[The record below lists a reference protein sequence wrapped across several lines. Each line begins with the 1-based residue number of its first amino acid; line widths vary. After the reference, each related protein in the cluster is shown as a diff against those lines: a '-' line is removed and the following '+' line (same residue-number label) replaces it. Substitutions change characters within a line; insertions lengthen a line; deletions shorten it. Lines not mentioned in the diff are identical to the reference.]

1 MMKQYVILVLC
12 GLLLSCKS
20 DKKEVIK
27 NQSTG
32 GVFGTSFS
40 IIYLSKDRLDYQQQ
54 IDSVFKVVN
63 QSLSTYIPDS
73 DISKINLGDSTLQVD
88 HMFKDVFA
96 LSREIYKK
104 TKGYFDPTVGTL
116 VNAWGFGPGEEIAM
130 DSVTVDSLLQYV
142 GFDKVRLIS
151 NGTISKEDIAI
162 YFDFNAIAK
171 GYAIDRVAVLMDAKG
186 IENYLIEI
194 GGEIV
199 AKGRNTIKD
208 KPWAVG
214 IENPKNELQRE
225 SKIAINLN
233 DRALASSGNYR
244 KFRVDE
250 TTGEKFVH
258 TVNPLTGYTK
268 NSSTL
273 GVTVLAENCATAD
286 GYATAFMAMDL
297 DSAKEIIE
305 SDSSMD
311 AYIIYA
317 DSVGAITEYM
327 TEGFKKVILK

>member
-1 MMKQYVILVLC
+1 MKKYILLILC
-12 GLLLSCKS
+12 SLVLSCKT
-20 DKKEVIK
+20 DKKEVVR

-40 IIYLSKDRLDYQQQ
+40 IIYLAQESLDYQQE
-54 IDSVFKVVN
+54 IDSVFRVVN
-63 QSLSTYIPDS
+63 QSLSTYMPES
-73 DISKINLGDSTLQVD
+73 DISKINLGDTTVLVD
-88 HMFKDVFA
+88 HMFKEVFT
-96 LSREIYKK
+96 LSRDIYED
-104 TKGYFDPTVGTL
+104 TDGYFDPTVGTL
-116 VNAWGFGPGEEIAM
+116 VNAWGFGPGEEVAM
-130 DSVTVDSLLQYV
+130 DSTKVDSLLQYV
-142 GFDKVRLIS
+142 GFDKVLITS
-151 NGTISKEDIAI
+151 KGTVSKADAAI

-171 GYAIDRVAVLMDAKG
+171 GYAIDRVAVLMDSKN

-194 GGEIV
+194 GGEV
-199 AKGRNTIKD
+199 VGKGINTVKN
-208 KPWAVG
+208 KAWAVG
-214 IENPKNELQRE
+214 IDNPQNELQRE
-225 SKIAINLN
+225 SKIAISLN

-258 TVNPLTGYTK
+258 TVDPITGFTK

-297 DSAKEIIE
+297 ESAREIIE
-305 SDSSMD
+305 SNTRLD

-317 DSVGAITEYM
+317 DETGAIQEFM
-327 TEGFKKVILK
+327 TNGFKQVILK